1 MTNYIKVID
10 GTPAQYS
17 IARLRADNSD
27 TSFPAEIPEAVLA
40 EHGVHIL
47 HPRAQPGCDAA
58 TQRVIS
64 STPAIDPATGEWIEA
79 WSIVALTEDDLRAR
93 RASLVCSRLQGRLT
107 LGPAVCAVL
116 DAKVADP
123 ETEWAMRETITSE
136 TEWRRSSQTITELGY
151 LLGYDDAQMDAL
163 FETAMKVAV

>member
-47 HPRAQPGCDAA
+47 HPRAQPAA
-58 TQRVIS
+58 TPLPR
-64 STPAIDPATGEWIEA
+64 G
-79 WSIVALTEDDLRAR
+79 
-93 RASLVCSRLQGRLT
+93 
-107 LGPAVCAVL
+107 
-116 DAKVADP
+116 
-123 ETEWAMRETITSE
+123 
-136 TEWRRSSQTITELGY
+136 
-151 LLGYDDAQMDAL
+151 
-163 FETAMKVAV
+163 

>member
-1 MTNYIKVID
+1 
-10 GTPAQYS
+10 
-17 IARLRADNSD
+17 
-27 TSFPAEIPEAVLA
+27 
-40 EHGVHIL
+40 
-47 HPRAQPGCDAA
+47 
-58 TQRVIS
+58 VIS

-123 ETEWAMRETITSE
+123 ETEWAMRETITSA